1 MTLMN
6 ALLLPLQRFC
16 LLERQLPPRFGS
28 GVTNEIVPPI
38 SRTVTR
44 TLDRHHLRVSCKGG
58 CDVEHHNACTP
69 HPASFFL

>member
-1 MTLMN
+1 MTLTN

-44 TLDRHHLRVSCKGG
+44 KS
-58 CDVEHHNACTP
+58 
-69 HPASFFL
+69 